1 VTPEADRLL
10 VELGYEIDQ
19 WPEPGPHWVAGEL
32 RYVRRAA
39 QADAERA
46 YDAWRQHPR
55 AATYAAYRAAQD
67 RADAAQ
73 DHLAQWLSI
82 SPGG

>member
-10 VELGYEIDQ
+10 VELGYLLDGR
-19 WPEPGPHWVAGEL
+19 PETVPHWVAGEL

-55 AATYAAYRAAQD
+55 GATYAAYRAAQD

-82 SPGG
+82 SPRG